1 MKFSSTHLL
10 DHVKVKPLSKED
22 LDEIKRY
29 FEGLKVIFVYEAKI
43 KEITPISTEDT
54 LKRRGKV

>member
-1 MKFSSTHLL
+1 
-10 DHVKVKPLSKED
+10 